1 MSWRTL
7 FITITLLALAAGF
20 AWLPARAV
28 EHEGGRTMAM
38 EITSTA
44 FANEGMIPRRF
55 TCDGEDISPPLSW
68 KGMPGGT
75 KSLALIADDPDAPRK
90 TWVHWVVY
98 NLPASSGGLPENV
111 PPEKTL
117 ADGGRQGTSDFGRIG
132 YGGPCPPSGTH
143 RYFFK
148 LYALD
153 SELGLAPGATK
164 EELLQAMAGHV
175 LAEAQLMGRYRR

>member
-1 MSWRTL
+1 ML
-7 FITITLLALAAGF
+7 PLLTLAAGF
-20 AWLPARAV
+20 DRLPARAD
-28 EHEGGRTMAM
+28 EHEGGLTMAI

-98 NLPASSGGLPENV
+98 NLPAESGGLPENV
-111 PPEKTL
+111 PPENTL

-153 SELGLAPGATK
+153 AELGLAPGATK
-164 EELLQAMAGHV
+164 EELLQAIAGHV
-175 LAEAQLMGRYRR
+175 LAEAQVMGRYRR